1 MGSFRSVIFEPAGYL
16 LFGGFGVLAVN
27 VLSFG
32 LVYWWIDGGG
42 PKIRAAGSVTTW
54 DFFDYIYMA
63 CTNISAFGRRYR
75 W

>member
-1 MGSFRSVIFEPAGYL
+1 MGSFRSVIFESAGCL
-16 LFGGFGVLAVN
+16 LLGGIGLLAVN

-32 LVYWWIDGGG
+32 LVYWWIEGGG

-54 DFFDYIYMA
+54 DFLDYIYPA
-63 CTNISAFGRRYR
+63 FTNNIVFGRRYR

>member
-1 MGSFRSVIFEPAGYL
+1 M
-16 LFGGFGVLAVN
+16 
-27 VLSFG
+27 SFG

-54 DFFDYIYMA
+54 DFLDYIYPA
-63 CTNISAFGRRYR
+63 FTNNIVFGRRYR